1 MRGSIIELH
10 RAGGTKTVGNEL
22 LPLLCPDWRTATLVI
37 DAEDATVAFANSPC
51 IDMLR
56 RKRPARLVRGCLAF
70 DSPDLDRRF
79 HIELSQLLS
88 TGRES
93 AFLFER
99 DIACD
104 TWLSVSIRNGQGFFR
119 DAIHSGLGAAYG
131 PSLMVVELATAQEDL
146 DRAAF
151 TSFAKTACLSKAEAE
166 LVHLVATGNS
176 LQKAAEIRGVAI
188 STIRQRM
195 KAILQKTGCRNQSEL
210 IHLVLSLCPRRLNQW
225 TA

>member
-1 MRGSIIELH
+1 M
-10 RAGGTKTVGNEL
+10 GNEI

-37 DAEDATVAFANSPC
+37 DAEDAAVAFANSPC

-79 HIELSQLLS
+79 HIELSRLLS

-99 DIACD
+99 DVASD

-119 DAIHSGLGAAYG
+119 DAIHTGLGAAYG
-131 PSLMVVELATAQEDL
+131 PSLMVVELFIRGEGIDALAFAT
-146 DRAAF
+146 
-151 TSFAKTACLSKAEAE
+151 FATTASLSKAEAQ
-166 LVHLVATGNS
+166 LVDAIAAGNS
-176 LQKAAEIRGVAI
+176 LQQAAELRGVAI
-188 STIRQRM
+188 STVRQRM
-195 KAILQKTGCRNQSEL
+195 KSILSKTGCRTQSEL
-210 IHLVLSLCPRRLNQW
+210 IHLVLSLCPRRSN
-225 TA
+225 